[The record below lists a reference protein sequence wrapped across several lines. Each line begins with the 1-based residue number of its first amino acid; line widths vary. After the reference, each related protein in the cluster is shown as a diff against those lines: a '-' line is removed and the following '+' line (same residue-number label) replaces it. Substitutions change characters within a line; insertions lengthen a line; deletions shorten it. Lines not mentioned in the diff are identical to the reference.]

1 MTKVAV
7 LGLTGV
13 LLGLLMKE
21 AESCVFC
28 FCQPDGL
35 HPDFFCAVN
44 RLGFLADRMQEIR
57 QAVPVDEACL
67 KILMKMLGVT
77 YLADFTANL
86 CRDAGYS
93 AIAGQVEFF
102 GKLSLLTL
110 SLPVLAALMETV
122 SQMLLQGAHEVGPDA
137 GVLPVL
143 LLFAR
148 KKQLLQGKRRKQGCF
163 QKWRRNFFQNSNWT
177 SSTKR

>member
-21 AESCVFC
+21 ANPAFSVFVSLTAC
-28 FCQPDGL
+28 IL
-35 HPDFFCAVN
+35 IFFCAVN

-86 CRDAGYS
+86 CRDAGSS

-122 SQMLLQGAHEVGPDA
+122 SQMLLQGG
-137 GVLPVL
+137 
-143 LLFAR
+143 
-148 KKQLLQGKRRKQGCF
+148 
-163 QKWRRNFFQNSNWT
+163 S
-177 SSTKR
+177 

>member
-21 AESCVFC
+21 ANPSFSVFVSLTAC
-28 FCQPDGL
+28 IL
-35 HPDFFCAVN
+35 IFFCAVN

-110 SLPVLAALMETV
+110 SLPVLAALMKTV
-122 SQMLLQGAHEVGPDA
+122 SQMLLQGG
-137 GVLPVL
+137 
-143 LLFAR
+143 
-148 KKQLLQGKRRKQGCF
+148 
-163 QKWRRNFFQNSNWT
+163 S
-177 SSTKR
+177 